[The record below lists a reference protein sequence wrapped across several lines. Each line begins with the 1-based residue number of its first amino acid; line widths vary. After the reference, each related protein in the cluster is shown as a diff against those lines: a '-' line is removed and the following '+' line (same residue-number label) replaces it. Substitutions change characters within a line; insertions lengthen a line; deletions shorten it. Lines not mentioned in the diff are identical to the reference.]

1 MATIKDVAA
10 EAGVSVGTVSKVLRQ
25 VNVKEKN
32 YKKVM
37 DAIEKLDYRMNAY
50 AQVLRTSRTFTIAI
64 IVPDLT
70 NPFFCALVCYV
81 EQILGAIGYRL
92 LLCNS
97 QYNEGREKHYI
108 EMVRQNMVDGLIALS
123 YANLEEY
130 EKIDFPF
137 VSIDR
142 NFGNHVTCVSCDNEA
157 GGRLAAKVLL
167 EKGCRKPVYLHN
179 GVRSGDIRKRWTG
192 FKSVFDEA
200 GINVKRINFGNETTL
215 TNIRIHLIGEELER
229 LVSSDAFDFDGIF
242 TSSDVVAL
250 VVKKKL
256 EQLGFAIPEEVQ
268 LIGYD
273 GLREMNIGDYY
284 VSTIVQPVK
293 NIAMACV
300 ENLLNQIDKKPYQKR
315 IRLSVSFGDGGTTK

>member
-10 EAGVSVGTVSKVLRQ
+10 EAGVSVGTVSKVLRDIP
-25 VNVKEKN
+25 VKEKN
-32 YKKVM
+32 RKKVM
-37 DAIEKLDYRMNAY
+37 DAVEKLDYRMNAY
-50 AQVLRTSRTFTIAI
+50 AQVLRTSRTYMIAM

-70 NPFFCALVCYV
+70 NPFFCELVCYV

-92 LLCNS
+92 LLCSS
-97 QYNEGREKHYI
+97 QYNEGRERHYI

-157 GGRLAAKVLL
+157 GGRLAAETLL
-167 EKGCRKPVYLHN
+167 EKGCRKPLYLHN
-179 GVRSGDIRKRWTG
+179 GVRSGEIRKRWTG
-192 FKSVFDEA
+192 FRKVFDDA
-200 GINVKRINFGNETTL
+200 GIQAKRINFGEETTL
-215 TNIRIHLIGEELER
+215 TTTRIHLIGEELER
-229 LVSSDAFDFDGIF
+229 LVKSGQFDYDGIF

-256 EQLGFAIPEEVQ
+256 EQLGISIPKDIQ

-273 GLREMNIGDYY
+273 GLREMNFNDYY

-293 NIAMACV
+293 NIALACV
-300 ENLLNQIDKKPYQKR
+300 ENLMNQIDEKPYEKR
-315 IRLSVSFGDGGTTK
+315 VRLSVSFGEGGTTK